1 MSGPFQSL
9 RRRLEA
15 SAHTV
20 ADELLTRVIGGPKM
34 YAQGFGSLQELD
46 GLVERVRTYDPSQPP
61 PRLEMRWTGE
71 TARRGARVRRG
82 TFESPAADILPLRTR
97 VGHVELHEPRRNASG
112 RVCLLL
118 AATGEEGYALRRRL
132 VGDLLREGIGA
143 LLLENPFYGTRRP
156 QGQTLSLLRTV
167 RDQFAM
173 NTATVDE
180 ARALLR
186 WLREQGF
193 VPGASGYSQGGMMT
207 AFAAALSDF
216 PIAAVPCASGLRAAP
231 VFTENALQRRF
242 DWEALARTFGSE
254 DAARRHFVACLE
266 PVDVGRFAP
275 PSHAASAIVVGSRY
289 DGYIPE
295 HEVEALHAHWPGS
308 ELRWV
313 HTGHLTGAV
322 LAKRAH
328 LRAIVDAFDRMP

>member
-1 MSGPFQSL
+1 MSRTFASL

-15 SAHTV
+15 TAHTV

-34 YAQGFGSLQELD
+34 YARGFGSLQELD
-46 GLVERVRTYDPSQPP
+46 TLVDRVRTYDPSRPP
-61 PRLEMRWTGE
+61 ARLQMRWTDE
-71 TARRGARVRRG
+71 TKGRRARIRRG
-82 TFESPAADILPLRTR
+82 TFESPAADILPPRTR
-97 VGHVELHEPRRNASG
+97 TGHVELHEPLQGASG
-112 RVCLLL
+112 RVCVLL

-143 LLLENPFYGTRRP
+143 LLLENPFYGVRRP
-156 QGQTLSLLRTV
+156 EGQTLSLLRTV

-186 WLREQGF
+186 WLRDEGF

-216 PIAAVPCASGLRAAP
+216 PVAAVPCASGLRAGP

-242 DWEALARTFGSE
+242 DWDALARTFGSE
-254 DAARRHFVACLE
+254 GAARRHFAACLD

-275 PSHAASAIVVGSRY
+275 PAHPASAIVVGSRY

-313 HTGHLTGAV
+313 PTGHLTGAV

-328 LRAIVDAFDRMP
+328 LRAIVDAFDRLP